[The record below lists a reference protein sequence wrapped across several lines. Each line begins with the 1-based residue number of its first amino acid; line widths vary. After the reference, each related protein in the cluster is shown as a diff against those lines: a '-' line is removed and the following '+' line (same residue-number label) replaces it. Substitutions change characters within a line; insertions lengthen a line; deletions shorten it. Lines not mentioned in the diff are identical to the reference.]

1 MAVDGHF
8 PKWGLAQQTTDKT
21 LADTLDFFMQHLA
34 AAPTSGAAPGAISA
48 APSPPPH

>member
-8 PKWGLAQQTTDKT
+8 PKWGLAQPANDKT
-21 LADTLDFFMQHLA
+21 LADTLDFFMQHFA
-34 AAPTSGAAPGAISA
+34 AAPTSDRAPGEISA